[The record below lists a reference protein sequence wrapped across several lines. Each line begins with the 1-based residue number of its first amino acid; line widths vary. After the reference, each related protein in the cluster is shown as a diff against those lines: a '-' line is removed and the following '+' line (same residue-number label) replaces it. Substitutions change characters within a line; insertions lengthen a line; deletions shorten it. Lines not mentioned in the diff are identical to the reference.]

1 MNVHQAIRT
10 RKSVRKFKK
19 KKVSI
24 NLIKKIL
31 EIASFSPS
39 GSNTQPWN
47 AYILTGKSLADFTEK
62 SKKEFLLNGSK
73 LKLERLNYM
82 EKYKDPYLS
91 RRRKVGWDLYQ
102 ILGIK
107 KGDYEKTKLFHA
119 QNYDFFG
126 APVGIIFTIEKDL
139 GWMSWLD
146 YGMFIQNISLASRGY
161 GLHTCAQAAWGL
173 VYKKANKL
181 LNIKRNFT
189 VHCGMAIG
197 YMEEKSKINGLVTE
211 REKVS
216 DFCKFM
222 N

>member
-62 SKKEFLLNGSK
+62 SKKEFLLNGNK

-126 APVGIIFTIEKDL
+126 APVGIIFTIEKD
-139 GWMSWLD
+139 
-146 YGMFIQNISLASRGY
+146 RP
-161 GLHTCAQAAWGL
+161 
-173 VYKKANKL
+173 
-181 LNIKRNFT
+181 
-189 VHCGMAIG
+189 
-197 YMEEKSKINGLVTE
+197 
-211 REKVS
+211 KV
-216 DFCKFM
+216 KPR
-222 N
+222 